1 MVMTAPAARSG
12 SDRQFVTL
20 GVDREVF
27 AVDVSVVNEIL
38 DARPVARIPNA
49 PPFLM
54 GMIDVRGRNVAVLDL
69 RTKLG
74 LPPAA
79 STEQSR
85 ILVLETEVGGRLLM
99 LGLQADQV
107 YEVTALDG
115 GEMEPPPEIG
125 VRWRSDYIAG
135 IGRRNGG
142 FVIIFDLSR
151 LLDGEEAALLPE
163 APSP

>member
-1 MVMTAPAARSG
+1 MVMTAAATGSG

-38 DARPVARIPNA
+38 DARPVTRIPNA

-79 STEQSR
+79 GTEQSR

-163 APSP
+163 ARSP

>member
-1 MVMTAPAARSG
+1 
-12 SDRQFVTL
+12 
-20 GVDREVF
+20 
-27 AVDVSVVNEIL
+27 
-38 DARPVARIPNA
+38 
-49 PPFLM
+49 
-54 GMIDVRGRNVAVLDL
+54 
-69 RTKLG
+69 
-74 LPPAA
+74 
-79 STEQSR
+79 
-85 ILVLETEVGGRLLM
+85 M

>member
-1 MVMTAPAARSG
+1 MTAPAARSG